1 MSDFKA
7 KVYKIRFPLGSAA
20 DPAAGAY
27 TAFFRRFHFND
38 VQTFRT
44 LKIVL

>member
-7 KVYKIRFPLGSAA
+7 KMYLIRFPLGSAT

-44 LKIVL
+44 LTVVL